1 MLKST
6 AVERGLLGSMLKNM
20 NHFVLWDLD
29 ICLQRKKKIK
39 IVVLSRFLI
48 AQSDPL
54 KTRLFR

>member
-39 IVVLSRFLI
+39 IIVLSRLLI